1 MRRAGLSLH
10 TSKAVRSAAYLRPA
24 ARRARCCRSR
34 VRPNVAVLLLTLSAT
49 LLAIGVVTQGVRLL
63 SGSRRLGLALRLNDL
78 DAADARF
85 VSEYRAAVG
94 SASIDVVADGER
106 GGGAKQRERGAKE
119 GTKAQHATARSDR
132 SLECG
137 HIYLATHMNV
147 TLEARDVPSAGSVGT
162 SIRFRVVNTGSGAI
176 AASQLSLFVRAI
188 GPSVVVGSVVPHPPA
203 AAAAGG
209 AAPAQWDVELTLRDA
224 GAYEIEVIPTWLE
237 GRRYGASAP
246 CVEMRG
252 KRYFGKPVDTV
263 TYQRAATL
271 SQWSTCCEW
280 CQIQPQCEYW
290 VLKRNYDGAI
300 LDEKKN
306 QFFHS
311 DQRDAIKWG
320 DCELFQSLSYIANT
334 EIVRKASAKPSAY
347 TYVSGVR
354 NRSLSRQVYLGGLSF
369 GGGRDETGVA
379 AAGQTCRGD
388 AHIPGSPFALT
399 IGAGAAAGAAASSAG
414 DADAALEALRA
425 TSVLHRALPRCGAND
440 DGAPGR
446 WIPLAAADERDAVW
460 IARVN
465 GVARVPPK
473 FGALH
478 GAPHPL
484 AHHPARAAALRAKA
498 RVGYWWAP
506 DACHFAALGRHDA
519 AKCINGGDDA
529 TPPFHAL
536 VVGCPI
542 VRQEY
547 ARSFQPPGAPNAIA
561 MDELLFLLG
570 LKVPQ
575 QQRQCR
581 DAAGVLYDCTF
592 SKMSEPNWLSE
603 RKVFRHAVNVKF
615 DDHTLMAK
623 YNAKDSIL
631 HRTQMSVHRERLRH
645 HKLDI
650 NVSPLNS
657 RVRHTVDHINGDAY
671 TLEELRAMEAAKLTK
686 LPPNPR
692 VLIVI
697 DGFARILDGAEASAA
712 EFATSTAAMLST
724 LVEVFRVVHS
734 SSRFVYVGGY
744 ASHEYPGRTNRAM
757 PRFVEFNAAAKG
769 AIAANNVMAGRPKWA
784 FLDAMAMTLGR
795 PDFRPV
801 VERRIT
807 GNATSGTAFMIAT
820 AVFNL
825 ACIEQTAA
833 KI

>member
-1 MRRAGLSLH
+1 MAM
-10 TSKAVRSAAYLRPA
+10 
-24 ARRARCCRSR
+24 
-34 VRPNVAVLLLTLSAT
+34 LTLSAT
-49 LLAIGVVTQGVRLL
+49 LLAIGVVTQCVRLL
-63 SGSRRLGLALRLNDL
+63 SGSRRLGLALQVNDL

-85 VSEYRAAVG
+85 VSEYRAAIG
-94 SASIDVVADGER
+94 SVRSSATSDGDR
-106 GGGAKQRERGAKE
+106 GGGAKRSERGVKK
-119 GTKAQHATARSDR
+119 GTKAKRALARSDR

-137 HIYLATHMNV
+137 HLYLAAHMNV
-147 TLEARDVPSAGSVGT
+147 TLEARDVPSTGSVGDA
-162 SIRFRVVNTGSGAI
+162 IRFRVVNTGFGAI
-176 AASQLSLFVRAI
+176 AATQLSLFVRAI
-188 GPSVVVGSVVPHPPA
+188 GPSVVVGSAVPRPPA
-203 AAAAGG
+203 AAASGS
-209 AAPAQWDVELTLRDA
+209 APAQWDVELTLRDA
-224 GAYEIEVIPTWLE
+224 GVYEVEVIPTWLE
-237 GRRYGASAP
+237 GRRYGAAAP

-252 KRYFGKPVDTV
+252 KRYFGKQVDTV

-271 SQWSTCCEW
+271 SQWNTCCEW

-290 VLKRNYDGAI
+290 VLKRNYDGSI

-320 DCELFQSLSYIANT
+320 DCVLFQSLSYIANT

-369 GGGRDETGVA
+369 GGGRDEKGIA
-379 AAGQTCRGD
+379 AAEQTCRGD

-399 IGAGAAAGAAASSAG
+399 IGAAARGVG
-414 DADAALEALRA
+414 ADAALEALRA
-425 TSVLHRALPRCGAND
+425 TSAQHRALPRCGATD

-446 WIPLAAADERDAVW
+446 WIPLAAADERDAAW

-465 GVARVPPK
+465 GVAAVPPE

-484 AHHPARAAALRAKA
+484 AHHPARAAALRANAK
-498 RVGYWWAP
+498 VGYWWAP
-506 DACHFAALGRHDA
+506 DACHFGALGRLET
-519 AKCINGGDDA
+519 AKCINGGGGDNG

-547 ARSFQPPGAPNAIA
+547 ARSFQPPGAPSAIA

-575 QQRQCR
+575 LQRQCR

-603 RKVFRHAVNVKF
+603 RKVFRHAVHVKF

-623 YNAKDSIL
+623 YDAKDSIL
-631 HRTQMSVHRERLRH
+631 HRTQMSDHRERLRH

-650 NVSPLNS
+650 KVSPLNS

-697 DGFARILDGAEASAA
+697 DGFARILDGAETSAA
-712 EFATSTAAMLST
+712 QFATSTATMLSA
-724 LVEVFRVVHS
+724 LVAVFSIVHPA
-734 SSRFVYVGGY
+734 SRFVYVGGY

-757 PRFVEFNAAAKG
+757 PRFVEFNAAAKE
-769 AIAANNVMAGRPKWA
+769 AIAANNAMAGRPKWA

-825 ACIEQTAA
+825 VCADAG
-833 KI
+833 KV